1 MSKWFSPFY
10 VTIALTIL
18 FIASAFT
25 SFADKTNMLALY
37 IVLSFI
43 TIFIHELGHVVF
55 ALLAGYHFHFMTIGP
70 ITIENNGKLKIV
82 PNHSWTMFGGAAYCM
97 PKNIDSELT
106 KKHLWY
112 AAGGPLFSLGTAL
125 IFLLISL
132 FIDHVFVFTTFLLN
146 AAIFFVTILPTR
158 MSGGLY
164 SDGYICL
171 MLIRGGKKAEQ
182 YVATLLLTK
191 ELMSPKKP
199 LEWSQSFIEEAKGIA
214 PSTDN
219 ILVAYTIF
227 YYELSAK
234 GYEAASQAIDGYKM
248 IPLTNKNK
256 LLLQLVTQVR
266 QIDSYKSNNPDTEL
280 ITSLHKQLSKVEPI
294 SYKRS
299 EALLATLQGNERLAE
314 KRLQEALEQCEQG
327 VQQYGFLEA
336 EKQLTAFVYS
346 LVQTY
351 TQKPPISSAD

>member
-10 VTIALTIL
+10 VTIALTII

-25 SFADKTNMLALY
+25 SFADRTNMLALY

-55 ALLAGYHFHFMTIGP
+55 ALFAGYHFHFMTIGP
-70 ITIENNGKLKIV
+70 ITIENNDKLKIM
-82 PNHSWTMFGGAAYCM
+82 PNHRWAMFGGAAYCM
-97 PKNIDSELT
+97 PKNTDSELT

-125 IFLLISL
+125 IFLLIWL
-132 FIDHVFVFTTFLLN
+132 LIDHILVFTAFLLN
-146 AAIFFVTILPTR
+146 AAIFAATVVPTK

-171 MLIRGGKKAEQ
+171 MLIRGGKRAEQ
-182 YVATLLLTK
+182 YIATLLLSK

-199 LEWSQSFIEEAKGIA
+199 LEWSKSFIEEAKGIV

-219 ILVAYTIF
+219 ILAAYTIF
-227 YYELSAK
+227 YYELSAN

-266 QIDSYKSNNPDTEL
+266 QIDSYKLNNPDTEL

-299 EALLATLQGNERLAE
+299 EALLASLQGNEKLAE

-346 LVQTY
+346 LVQTHA
-351 TQKPPISSAD
+351 QKPPIS

>member
-10 VTIALTIL
+10 VTIALATL

-55 ALLAGYHFHFMTIGP
+55 AVLAGYHFHFMIIGP

-82 PNHSWTMFGGAAYCM
+82 PNHRWAMFGGAAYCM
-97 PKNIDSELT
+97 PKNTDSELT

-112 AAGGPLFSLGTAL
+112 AAGGPLFSLGTAI
-125 IFLLISL
+125 IFLFVWL

-146 AAIFFVTILPTR
+146 AAIFFVTSLPTK

-182 YVATLLLTK
+182 YVATLLLSK

-199 LEWSQSFIEEAKGIA
+199 LEWSKSFIEEAKGIA

-219 ILVAYTIF
+219 ILAAYTIF
-227 YYELSAK
+227 YYELSAN
-234 GYEAASQAIDGYKM
+234 GFEAASQTIDAYKM
-248 IPLTNKNK
+248 IPITSKNK
-256 LLLQLVTQVR
+256 LLLQLITQVR
-266 QIDSYKSNNPDTEL
+266 QIDSYISDNPDVE
-280 ITSLHKQLSKVEPI
+280 IIASLHKQLSKAEPI

-299 EALLATLQGNERLAE
+299 EALLASLQENEKLAE
-314 KRLQEALEQCEQG
+314 KRLQEALALCEQG
-327 VQQYGFLEA
+327 IQQYGFLEA
-336 EKQLTAFVYS
+336 EKQLTAFVYN

-351 TQKPPISSAD
+351 AQKSPIR